1 MSQSKLS
8 HIALAQPSDIT
19 ALEPLFQAL
28 YAHETPNAATPD
40 AGTCARHIQRLLD
53 DQTPHD
59 MIIAWGTDRRALGL
73 AAIARVT
80 SISDPR
86 SDHWTQIDLK
96 ELFVLPGARGQNIG
110 RALMEWVQSYAK
122 QHGACRIDWHVKSD
136 NADGIRFYERFG
148 AKIHDGRLSMRKTL

>member
-8 HIALAQPSDIT
+8 HIALAQPSDVA

-40 AGTCARHIQRLLD
+40 ATKFEQHIERLLGH
-53 DQTPHD
+53 QTPHD
-59 MIIAWGTDRRALGL
+59 LVIAWGTDGRALGL
-73 AAIARVT
+73 AAIASVT

-86 SDHWTQIDLK
+86 PDQWVQIDLK
-96 ELFVLPGARGQNIG
+96 ELFVLPEARGHNIG
-110 RALMEWVQSYAK
+110 HKLMEWVQSHAK
-122 QHGACRIDWHVKSD
+122 QHDACRIDWHVKSD

-148 AKIHDGRLSMRKTL
+148 AKILDGRLSMRKTL